1 MEHPLHMV
9 PLLMVVGLQLHMSTQ
24 PSSLHI
30 VLLPLQQ
37 LLHQHTMLLLHLHI
51 SMDLLEGIIALMV
64 LLHSQKPSLKTL

>member
-1 MEHPLHMV
+1 MELPLHMV
-9 PLLMVVGLQLHMSTQ
+9 LPLMEVDLQLHMSTQ
-24 PSSLHI
+24 PSSPHI

-64 LLHSQKPSLKTL
+64 LLHSQKLSLKT

>member
-1 MEHPLHMV
+1 MVLPLMEV
-9 PLLMVVGLQLHMSTQ
+9 DLQLHMSTQ
-24 PSSLHI
+24 PSSPHI

-64 LLHSQKPSLKTL
+64 LLHSQKLSLKT